1 MAGCITQDYRDIL
14 VTMISADVEKS
25 ALLSLIQHLPL
36 CEVAK
41 PPKEEV
47 ERAKRAVPEVWGI
60 EPIYFD
66 ENGKETKFSSP
77 SALVKALGLE
87 VSGIQCD
94 VEGKKCKAMNV
105 VDIMRIHGYTVSG
118 DGEPR
123 KAAEG
128 GEKLT
133 IYHPNAPQARLAQIK
148 QGAGP
153 LKREE

>member
-1 MAGCITQDYRDIL
+1 MAGCITQDFKDIL
-14 VTMISADVEKS
+14 LSMIDQEAEK
-25 ALLSLIQHLPL
+25 AVIHSLVQYMPL

-105 VDIMRIHGYTVSG
+105 VDIIRIHGYTVSG
-118 DGEPR
+118 NGEPR

-128 GEKLT
+128 GKKLT
-133 IYHPNAPQARLAQIK
+133 VYHPDAPQARLAQIK

-153 LKREE
+153 LKRED